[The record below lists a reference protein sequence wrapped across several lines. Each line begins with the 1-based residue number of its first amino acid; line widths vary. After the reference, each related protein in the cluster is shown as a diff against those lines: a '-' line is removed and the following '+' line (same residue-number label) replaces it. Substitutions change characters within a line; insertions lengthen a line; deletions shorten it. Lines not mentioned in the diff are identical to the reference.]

1 MQCHICFSLVLVIVL
16 LTVVATTIEAFSC
29 SGGVVRSVHKQH
41 RHKSKYSHNIR
52 HHHTS
57 LSLSSTST
65 LSIPQISSSDIDTL
79 STKGYVIIPNFLSQ
93 SLVDELRQDIT
104 TLRSNNAFRQAKIGQ
119 DSTNELNTNIRI
131 AETCFLGRNRNELT
145 SIIAAGG
152 SNSVRDRSSGL
163 YDILDGICDSLQSI
177 DTSTRLDKSLNE
189 LLYAYYPEGGYY
201 RRHRDAVPSKS
212 YMCIVYCCLLFDVC
226 I

>member
-1 MQCHICFSLVLVIVL
+1 MSYLVLVVL
-16 LTVVATTIEAFSC
+16 LTVVATMEAFSF
-29 SGGVVRSVHKQH
+29 SGGLINPSKRSA
-41 RHKSKYSHNIR
+41 HKSKYYHNNR
-52 HHHTS
+52 HHDTS
-57 LSLSSTST
+57 LSTST
-65 LSIPQISSSDIDTL
+65 LSTIPQISQSDIDIL

-104 TLRSNNAFRQAKIGQ
+104 TLRSNNAFKQAKIGQ

-145 SIIAAGG
+145 SITAAGG
-152 SNSVRDRSSGL
+152 SNSVRDRSKGM
-163 YDILDGICDSLQSI
+163 YDIIDGICDSLQSI

-201 RRHRDAVPSKS
+201 RRHRDAVPSE
-212 YMCIVYCCLLFDVC
+212 
-226 I
+226 

>member
-1 MQCHICFSLVLVIVL
+1 MQCQMCYLVLVVL
-16 LTVVATTIEAFSC
+16 LTAVATKIEAFSFS
-29 SGGVVRSVHKQH
+29 SGAITPSKRSA
-41 RHKSKYSHNIR
+41 HKSKYHHNNR

-57 LSLSSTST
+57 LSLSTST
-65 LSIPQISSSDIDTL
+65 TLSMPQISPSDIDTL

-104 TLRSNNAFRQAKIGQ
+104 TLRSNNAFKQAKIGQ

-145 SIIAAGG
+145 SITAAGG
-152 SNSVRDRSSGL
+152 TNSVRDRPNDGL

-201 RRHRDAVPSKS
+201 RRHRDAVPSEYECVLYIAAYCV
-212 YMCIVYCCLLFDVC
+212 YMIL
-226 I
+226 

>member
-1 MQCHICFSLVLVIVL
+1 MHYQICFSLVLVVVL
-16 LTVVATTIEAFSC
+16 LTVVATIEAFSF
-29 SGGVVRSVHKQH
+29 SGGVVRGAHK
-41 RHKSKYSHNIR
+41 HKSKCHNIHR

-57 LSLSSTST
+57 LSLSTST
-65 LSIPQISSSDIDTL
+65 ISIPQISSSDIDTL

-104 TLRSNNAFRQAKIGQ
+104 TLRSNNAFKQAKIGQ

-145 SIIAAGG
+145 SITAAGG
-152 SNSVRDRSSGL
+152 DNSVRDRSVGL
-163 YDILDGICDSLQSI
+163 YDVLDGICDSLQSI

-201 RRHRDAVPSKS
+201 RRHRDAVPSE
-212 YMCIVYCCLLFDVC
+212 YEYIYCLLLLIVC
-226 I
+226 T

>member
-1 MQCHICFSLVLVIVL
+1 MHYQICYSLLLVKVVL
-16 LTVVATTIEAFSC
+16 LTVVVATIEAFSF
-29 SGGVVRSVHKQH
+29 SSGVVRGAHK
-41 RHKSKYSHNIR
+41 HKSKYLHIHR

-57 LSLSSTST
+57 LSLSTSTS

-79 STKGYVIIPNFLSQ
+79 SKKGYVIIPNFLSQ

-104 TLRSNNAFRQAKIGQ
+104 TLRSNNAFKQAKIGQ

-145 SIIAAGG
+145 SITAAGG
-152 SNSVRDRSSGL
+152 NNSVRDRPTGL
-163 YDILDGICDSLQSI
+163 YDVLDGICDSLQSI
-177 DTSTRLDKSLNE
+177 DASTRLDKSLNE

-201 RRHRDAVPSKS
+201 RRHRDAVPSE
-212 YMCIVYCCLLFDVC
+212 
-226 I
+226 

>member
-1 MQCHICFSLVLVIVL
+1 MHYQICYSLLLVKVVL
-16 LTVVATTIEAFSC
+16 LTVVVATIEAFSF
-29 SGGVVRSVHKQH
+29 SSGVVRGAHK
-41 RHKSKYSHNIR
+41 HKSKYLHIHR

-57 LSLSSTST
+57 LSLSTSTS

-79 STKGYVIIPNFLSQ
+79 SKKGYVIIPNFLSQ

-104 TLRSNNAFRQAKIGQ
+104 TLRSNNAFKQAKIGQ

-145 SIIAAGG
+145 SITAAGG
-152 SNSVRDRSSGL
+152 NNSVRDRPTGL
-163 YDILDGICDSLQSI
+163 YDVLDGICDSLQSI
-177 DTSTRLDKSLNE
+177 DASTRLDKSLNE

-212 YMCIVYCCLLFDVC
+212 YV
-226 I
+226 